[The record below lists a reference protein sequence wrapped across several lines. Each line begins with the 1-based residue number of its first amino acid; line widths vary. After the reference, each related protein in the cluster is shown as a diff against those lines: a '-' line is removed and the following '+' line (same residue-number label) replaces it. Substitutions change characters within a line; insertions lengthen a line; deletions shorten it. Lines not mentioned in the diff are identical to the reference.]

1 MTRKGALT
9 AGAVTGMFLAGTAS
23 AAFVGLFADSYSVT
37 DPSNGVSY
45 AVIDLYAQFDNTT
58 GTVVSVFNANIG
70 ISNGTQFHHKDQL
83 TADDEPG
90 AWSPNFTGSATNNRP
105 YDSFVL
111 IGGTT
116 GATNTTALDPN
127 FSPAFGGT
135 IPANA
140 GWFNS
145 NPPNLQGRVNSTTL
159 RTWLGRFVSE
169 GITSSRNLDVTL
181 TVAWNDG
188 LGTPGGQDLRTG
200 SFAYVPAP
208 GAVALLALGGL
219 VGGRRRRSN

>member
-1 MTRKGALT
+1 MTRKGVLAL
-9 AGAVTGMFLAGTAS
+9 GAATGMFIAGTAS

-70 ISNGTQFHHKDQL
+70 ISNGTGFHHKDFN

-90 AWSPNFTGSATNNRP
+90 AWSPTLTGSAVNNRP

-116 GATNTTALDPN
+116 GGANTTSLDPN
-127 FSPAFGGT
+127 FSPNSGPF

-169 GITSSRNLDVTL
+169 GVTTSRNLNVTM
-181 TVAWNDG
+181 TVSWNDG
-188 LGTPGGQDLRTG
+188 IGTPGGQDLRTG

-219 VGGRRRRSN
+219 VGGRRRRN

>member
-1 MTRKGALT
+1 MALGA
-9 AGAVTGMFLAGTAS
+9 ATGMFIAGTAS

-70 ISNGTQFHHKDQL
+70 ISNGTGFHHKDNF

-90 AWSPNFTGSATNNRP
+90 AWSPTQVGSSTVNRP

-111 IGGTT
+111 IGGNPT
-116 GATNTTALDPN
+116 GTNTTSLDPN
-127 FSPAFGGT
+127 FNPVFGPT
-135 IPANA
+135 VPANA

-169 GITSSRNLDVTL
+169 GVTTSRNLNVTM
-181 TVAWNDG
+181 TVSWNDG
-188 LGTPGGQDLRTG
+188 VGTPGGQDLRSG

-219 VGGRRRRSN
+219 VGGRRRRN